1 LIRAVA
7 RHTIP
12 IAIVLAA
19 TSAAALAA
27 TDEIAEAWSTRA
39 DRAAKRL
46 TQPGLDACDV
56 AYERAFQRAKENAR
70 PPFRVFELA
79 VEISGQTLRASYSY
93 RGGRI
98 AAFELISLPAGWI
111 GRQRASSKTLS
122 ILVGPANCALD
133 FCTSDPL
140 IAGPCPGDTPE

>member
-1 LIRAVA
+1 MIRAVA

-70 PPFRVFELA
+70 PPFRVFDLA
-79 VEISGQTLRASYSY
+79 VEISGQTLRASNSLARVDE
-93 RGGRI
+93 RGNRQTADLI
-98 AAFELISLPAGWI
+98 ELGCGSPPPQGQNA
-111 GRQRASSKTLS
+111 RQQQPH
-122 ILVGPANCALD
+122 V
-133 FCTSDPL
+133 L
-140 IAGPCPGDTPE
+140 INGH